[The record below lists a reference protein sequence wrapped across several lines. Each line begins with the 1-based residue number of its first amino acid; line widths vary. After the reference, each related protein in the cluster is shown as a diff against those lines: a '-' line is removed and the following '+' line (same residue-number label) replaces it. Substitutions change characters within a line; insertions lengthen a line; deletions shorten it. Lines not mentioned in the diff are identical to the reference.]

1 MAAPQIDLPSDD
13 DLGRISENPTLF
25 GNKEDSDGEKT
36 RNYIEDSSSASI
48 TKESA
53 SKVLEENSPISYHYL
68 TFETALPSPST
79 SFSTDGQ
86 VAPPQPDLVKYTS
99 PFDWPESRKNFMI
112 WLSCVATAVT
122 AYTAGSY
129 APASS
134 QMAAEW
140 DVSEVAVVAGIT
152 TFCSGFA
159 IAPMVLAPFSEING
173 RYPVFVGAGIV
184 YLICQICCAVT
195 PTYAGMLVARFWV
208 GAGSSVFSTMVGGVV
223 SDLYHAEG
231 RNTPMALFSGAALFG
246 TGMGPLVSGFVAQN
260 TSWRVRMI
268 NLLHLKLQCIHDEA
282 CA

>member
-112 WLSCVATAVT
+112 SFTEMQSKGRSSTRLKFHSLS
-122 AYTAGSY
+122 
-129 APASS
+129 
-134 QMAAEW
+134 
-140 DVSEVAVVAGIT
+140 
-152 TFCSGFA
+152 F
-159 IAPMVLAPFSEING
+159 
-173 RYPVFVGAGIV
+173 
-184 YLICQICCAVT
+184 LI
-195 PTYAGMLVARFWV
+195 
-208 GAGSSVFSTMVGGVV
+208 
-223 SDLYHAEG
+223 
-231 RNTPMALFSGAALFG
+231 
-246 TGMGPLVSGFVAQN
+246 
-260 TSWRVRMI
+260 
-268 NLLHLKLQCIHDEA
+268 
-282 CA
+282 